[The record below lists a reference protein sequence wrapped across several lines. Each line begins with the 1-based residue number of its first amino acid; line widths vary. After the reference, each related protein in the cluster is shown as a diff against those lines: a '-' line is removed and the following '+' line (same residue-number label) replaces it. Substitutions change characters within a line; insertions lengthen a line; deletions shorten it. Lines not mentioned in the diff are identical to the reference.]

1 MVRTSLPPILWR
13 QTLGLVAV
21 QGAITLLWV
30 IYNLYLSKLLTPL
43 GFPKE
48 MLVLLMVV
56 ENGLAMILEPVMG
69 SLSDRQRTWVGIRF
83 PVIIVGALLSS
94 ALFIAIPAIALFGI
108 ASTGG
113 ILIGVILAWAMAMAI
128 FRSPLVALIGQ
139 CAQPSHLPWAMSC
152 LTLINGAI
160 GAVGSFGQEWLL
172 SFGPPVAFAVGSLVL
187 LGAVAI
193 VRQITL
199 STLPEPP
206 VHITE
211 AGWGDFTVISS
222 QVESAPVHPRANF
235 VAVKSLGLILAVG
248 VGVALGGMLMRNL
261 LNLGQPTGA
270 PKWAL
275 IVFTVT
281 HLLSAI
287 PAGALAVHWA
297 KQSLLLKSL
306 GAMALGV
313 ILLGL
318 FHGTGFALIIA
329 AGLGITL
336 SFVANGA
343 VPFAL
348 SLVPA
353 DRSGLG
359 TGIFFAGAGLAS
371 AFFGA
376 VITPALPIA
385 PVYLGLIGTIAL
397 IAAGIGVALSPVR
410 PDQSPTLP

>member
-1 MVRTSLPPILWR
+1 M
-13 QTLGLVAV
+13 
-21 QGAITLLWV
+21 
-30 IYNLYLSKLLTPL
+30 PL

-56 ENGLAMILEPVMG
+56 ENGLAIVLEPVMG

-83 PVIIVGALLSS
+83 PVIIVGALLASVF
-94 ALFIAIPAIALFGI
+94 FIAIPAIALFGT
-108 ASTGG
+108 AATGG
-113 ILIGVILAWAMAMAI
+113 LLIGVILAWAMAMAI

-160 GAVGSFGQEWLL
+160 GAVGSFGQQWLL
-172 SFGPPVAFAVGSLVL
+172 SFGPPVAFGVGSLVL

-193 VRQITL
+193 VRQLTL

-206 VHITE
+206 VHITD

-222 QVESAPVHPRANF
+222 QVESAPVHSRANF
-235 VAVKSLGLILAVG
+235 GVVKSLGLILAVG
-248 VGVALGGMLMRNL
+248 VGIALGGMVMRNL
-261 LNLGQPTGA
+261 LSLSQPTGA

-281 HLLSAI
+281 HVLSAI
-287 PAGALAVHWA
+287 PAGALAVRWA
-297 KQSLLLKSL
+297 QPSLLLKSL
-306 GAMALGV
+306 GAMALEV
-313 ILLGL
+313 MLLGI
-318 FHGTGFALIIA
+318 FHGTGWTLVIA

-336 SFVANGA
+336 SFVANGS

-348 SLVPA
+348 SLLPA
-353 DRSGLG
+353 DRGGLG

-371 AFFGA
+371 AFFDA
-376 VITPALPIA
+376 VMTPALPIG
-385 PVYLGLIGTIAL
+385 PVYLGLIGTMVL

-410 PDQSPTLP
+410 PDPFPP